1 MRTASAG
8 RVLAVFAAAWIF
20 LCCGSSASASA
31 DLAGGR
37 PSLLDAAEAAPGT
50 YSFAQVRS
58 GRVPFVHFSR
68 YKRSGWP
75 VSIWLRFS
83 VSGSPATDRERW
95 LITVPRTVQ
104 SADLYRT
111 DGSVLTTGMFVPFE
125 RRPETMYVP
134 AFRIETADYNGP
146 PLYLHLVYYPD
157 VPFAVRLISERAFF
171 QWNEPFR
178 IVEGL
183 FVGVLLAV
191 ALFNLFLFGTL
202 RDRSALLYV
211 FYVIAL
217 ILNEIATTG
226 IGEQYLW
233 PALGLDVRLLSYA
246 TNIVCFAAFLFFAR
260 SFLLT
265 REEARPCDVALI
277 AGFVFY
283 AAIQIAQVVVPG
295 GQALVPAVLC
305 AQLLTMIITIAVGT
319 VRLFSGYGPAR
330 FFLIAFVPATIGVFS
345 NFVYDAFMPPGN
357 WFLAE
362 NGVEFGTMLQS
373 IVLTFSV
380 IERLRLLQTETR
392 RTRTELTAVSAHAKK
407 MQALALFDPLT
418 GLSNR
423 VRFNDELQ
431 RAIARRTQDEKKF
444 AVLFCDLDGFK
455 GINDVYGH
463 RFGDDVLRIVASRL
477 TNSLRGQ
484 DLIAR
489 LGGDEFAVLLD
500 FVPSLAQ
507 ADHVANVLAHL
518 LDEPIVLESNIM
530 PIGISV
536 GRAVFPD
543 DGRTLDALL
552 HLADQRM
559 YQMKQSRKLRS
570 VSS

>member
-1 MRTASAG
+1 MYMGSAPVVRICAAIVAAAAFFCAG
-8 RVLAVFAAAWIF
+8 RPAVAA
-20 LCCGSSASASA
+20 A
-31 DLAGGR
+31 DLAGGH
-37 PSLLDAAEAAPGT
+37 PSLLDAAEAAPGSYT
-50 YSFAQVRS
+50 FAQIRS
-58 GRVPFVHFSR
+58 GRVPFEHFSR
-68 YKRSGWP
+68 YERGGWP

-95 LITVPRTVQ
+95 LITIPRTFQ
-104 SADLYRT
+104 SADLYRS
-111 DGSVLTTGMFVPFE
+111 DGSVLTTGMYVPFE
-125 RRPETMYVP
+125 RRPETVYVP
-134 AFRIETADYNGP
+134 AFRIETADYNGS

-171 QWNEPFR
+171 QWNEPYR

-191 ALFNLFLFGTL
+191 ALFNVFLFGTL

-211 FYVIAL
+211 IYVCAL

-233 PALGLDVRLLSYA
+233 PGLGVDVRLLSYA
-246 TNIVCFAAFLFFAR
+246 TNIACFAAFLFFAR

-265 REEARPCDVALI
+265 REESRPCDIALI
-277 AGFVFY
+277 AGFLFY
-283 AAIQIAQVVVPG
+283 TLMQVAQLAVPG

-305 AQLLTMIITIAVGT
+305 AQLASMVVTIAVGA

-330 FFLIAFVPATIGVFS
+330 FFLIAFVPATVGVFA
-345 NFVYDAFMPPGN
+345 NFWYDAFVPPGN
-357 WFLAE
+357 WFLAA

-380 IERLRLLQTETR
+380 IDRLRLLQTESR
-392 RTRTELTAVSAHAKK
+392 RTRTELSAVSAHAKK
-407 MQALALFDPLT
+407 MQTLALFDPLT

-423 VRFNDELQ
+423 VRFNEELQ
-431 RAIARRTQDEKKF
+431 RAISRRTQDDKKF

-455 GINDVYGH
+455 GINDLYGH

-500 FVPSLAQ
+500 FVPTIAQ

-518 LDEPIVLESNIM
+518 LDEPIVLESKMM

-536 GRAVFPD
+536 GCAVFPD
-543 DGRTLDALL
+543 DGRTLDELL
-552 HLADQRM
+552 HLADLRM
-559 YQMKQSRKLRS
+559 YGMKQSKKIATS
-570 VSS
+570 